1 MEVLGFLVL
10 IIWLLVIPTCIGG
23 IPAAF
28 VDKQGKSPAFM
39 CICGYMIMWAVFQVI
54 CVPFVLLEN
63 KYNGM
68 FPYVVY
74 GFGGGALLLAVIG
87 AVLFVRKRKKADVN
101 AVINRVESRR
111 SLTEIVAWAVFFLL
125 VLIQLAASV
134 LMTYGDGD
142 DAYYVA
148 VSTITEASNTMYKI
162 MPYNVGETGLDLRHG
177 LAPFPIWIAFL
188 ARLSGLRTALV
199 AHTAVGTCLIG
210 LTYVIY
216 YKIGQILFREKKESL
231 PIFLSFT
238 ALLVMFGDH
247 SYKTVENFMIA
258 RSRQGKAAL
267 GSIILPITIF
277 LLLMIFEDIQNRKK
291 AGKMLW
297 VLLGATVT
305 AACLCSTL
313 GTMLMCLFLGVVSIC
328 AGVVYKNLRLVFC
341 MAACCVP
348 AIVYAVMYF
357 VLG

>member
-1 MEVLGFLVL
+1 MEVLGFLML

-23 IPAAF
+23 MPAAF

-39 CICGYMIMWAVFQVI
+39 CISGYMIMWAVFQII
-54 CVPFVLLEN
+54 CVPCVLLEQMH
-63 KYNGM
+63 NGM

-74 GFGGGALLLAVIG
+74 GFGGAALLLAVIG
-87 AVLFVRKRKKADVN
+87 AVFFVHSRKDQWASAERKSKSKLGLLEKV
-101 AVINRVESRR
+101 S
-111 SLTEIVAWAVFFLL
+111 WAVFL
-125 VLIQLAASV
+125 VLIFVQLAASV
-134 LMTYGDGD
+134 LMAYGDGD

-162 MPYNVGETGLDLRHG
+162 MPYSIGEMGLDIRHG
-177 LAPFPIWIAFL
+177 LAPFPVWIAFL
-188 ARLSGLRTALV
+188 ARISGLETSLV
-199 AHTAVGTCLIG
+199 AHTAVSTCLIG
-210 LTYVIY
+210 LTYLVY
-216 YKIGQILFREKKESL
+216 YKIGQVLFRGKKESL

-238 ALLVMFGDH
+238 ALLVMFGDY

-267 GSIILPITIF
+267 GSIIVPVTVF
-277 LLLMIFEDIQNRKK
+277 LLLMIFEEIQNRKK
-291 AGKMLW
+291 AGRMLW

-313 GTMLMCLFLGVVSIC
+313 GTMLMCLLLGVAGLC
-328 AGVVYKNLRLVFC
+328 AGLVYKNLRLVIC

-348 AIVYAVMYF
+348 AVVFAGMYF